1 MLNIHDQIAIDAARA
16 NFQARRDGPIPAFF
30 ESLPSSFEYLGKTYP
45 LMIDIERARVAIF
58 ENMAAEKSM
67 LVTMICSPGEQS
79 GGQNR

>member
-1 MLNIHDQIAIDAARA
+1 
-16 NFQARRDGPIPAFF
+16 
-30 ESLPSSFEYLGKTYP
+30 
-45 LMIDIERARVAIF
+45 MIDIERARVAIF